1 MFWRIMG
8 LLAAAG
14 LAACGRPVPLY
25 ALCSGEDL
33 KSGLLY
39 ADCGQAAIATAQR
52 VGPGRLTLIDRVMLY
67 SVSGDFDGPIQG
79 LSPVNL
85 FYPVSASALVNRAV
99 ANVRAGYYRDAID
112 DLDAALNFNPVAA
125 DAYYARGRIYGLT
138 GSPRQAR
145 ADLNEA

>member
-8 LLAAAG
+8 LLVAAAR
-14 LAACGRPVPLY
+14 AAVRLMQRRGSEIRIALRRLRPG
-25 ALCSGEDL
+25 SNRHR
-33 KSGLLY
+33 
-39 ADCGQAAIATAQR
+39 TAGGTWQ
-52 VGPGRLTLIDRVMLY
+52 IDRIMLY
-67 SVSGDFDGPIQG
+67 SVSGDFDGPIWG
-79 LSPVNL
+79 LSPVSL

-99 ANVRAGYYRDAID
+99 ASVRAGYYRDAID

-138 GSPRQAR
+138 GSPRQAL